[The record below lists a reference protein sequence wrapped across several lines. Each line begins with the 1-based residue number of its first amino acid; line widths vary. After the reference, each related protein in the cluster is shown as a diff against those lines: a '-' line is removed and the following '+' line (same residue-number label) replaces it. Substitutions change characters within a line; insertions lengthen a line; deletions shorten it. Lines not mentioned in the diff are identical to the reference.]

1 MFDKFFK
8 IFIDLSHL
16 VRRFKICGRKVIFSL
31 KTTKNFPMSETE
43 IRRRFIKTLGQDEHP
58 VHDKNAHNTMCF
70 VSREKK
76 TVFVSLGNNTVAS
89 YTCFTIHSYL
99 FSDKICLGRQHINY
113 HTQCEAT
120 YLECY

>member
-1 MFDKFFK
+1 
-8 IFIDLSHL
+8 
-16 VRRFKICGRKVIFSL
+16 
-31 KTTKNFPMSETE
+31 MSETE

-99 FSDKICLGRQHINY
+99 FSDKICFGGHYIDYRAK
-113 HTQCEAT
+113 CEAAGSG
-120 YLECY
+120 CY